1 MPVVSRFLAFPAEL
15 RNFIYE
21 LAFEGSVSID
31 GKQAGIV
38 RACWQTREEALLLF
52 YNLSGFAFGSS
63 FRSDDTLKGPE
74 VRQWLQAIG
83 EANAGQLRHLRF
95 ESDYFYKDNKH
106 GESVNPIY
114 NYLRISVYDDATR
127 SIEWTFTYK
136 DSKGRTIKEE
146 GKPWPYV
153 NVHREGGV
161 KAMLE
166 QAAGLP
172 DCTYC
177 RA

>member
-1 MPVVSRFLAFPAEL
+1 MPVVSRFLALPAEL

-21 LAFEGSVSID
+21 LAFESSVSID
-31 GKQAGIV
+31 GEQAGIV
-38 RACWQTREEALLLF
+38 RACRQTREESLLLF
-52 YNLSGFAFGSS
+52 YNISGFAFGSS
-63 FRSDDTLKGPE
+63 FRSGETLEGPE

-106 GESVNPIY
+106 GETVNPIY
-114 NYLRISVYDDATR
+114 NYLHIFNHDDGTR

-136 DSKGRTIKEE
+136 DSEGRTIKEE
-146 GKPWPYV
+146 GKPWPES
-153 NVHREGGV
+153 NVYRERSV

-172 DCTYC
+172 GGTYC
-177 RA
+177 